1 MDRKRVVIMGSA
13 GRDFHDFNVVYRAD
27 PSYEVVAFTAASS
40 QIPGIADR
48 SYPPELA
55 GPLYP
60 NGIPVVP
67 EADLEK
73 VIAEKKAD
81 LVVFAYSDVSHE
93 LVMHSASRAM
103 ACGADFELLGPKS
116 TMLRSSRPILATGA
130 TRTGAGKSQTTRYL
144 AALLEKQGLKVAVVR
159 HPMPYGDLV
168 AQRVQRYATY
178 ADLDKY
184 ETTIEE
190 REEYEPHI
198 DAGRVMFA
206 GVDYE
211 AILRDAEKE
220 ADVVI
225 WEGGNNDFSF
235 YAPDLFVVI
244 ADPLRAGHELHYHPG
259 ETNIRMA
266 DVVVINKVD
275 SATPEQVAEVRAN
288 VAAMNPRARVVLA
301 RSTLTLK
308 GGQIT
313 GKRVAVVEDGP
324 TLTHGGMTF
333 GAGIVAARR
342 FGAAEIVD
350 PVPYAIGQLAET
362 LRKYPALEH
371 LLPAM
376 GYGQA
381 QMHELETTLNAMPA
395 DLVLSA
401 TPIDLTRVLKL
412 NKPVVR
418 VGYELEE
425 LAGDAA
431 GHEQSNLTELLAP
444 IVEKAR
450 AGSGSGTR
458 R

>member
-13 GRDFHDFNVVYRAD
+13 GRDFHDFNVVYRD
-27 PSYEVVAFTAASS
+27 NPDYEVVAFTAAAS
-40 QIPGIADR
+40 QIPGIANR
-48 SYPPELA
+48 SYPKELA
-55 GPLYP
+55 GSLYP

-103 ACGADFELLGPKS
+103 ACGADFELLGPNS
-116 TMLRSSRPILATGA
+116 TMLRSSKPILATGA

-178 ADLDKY
+178 ADLDRY

-190 REEYEPHI
+190 REEYEPHL

-211 AILRDAEKE
+211 AILRAAEAE

-225 WEGGNNDFSF
+225 WEGGNNDFAF
-235 YAPDLFVVI
+235 FTPDLFVVI

-266 DVVVINKVD
+266 DVVVINKID
-275 SATPEQVAEVRAN
+275 SATPEQIAEVKAN
-288 VAAMNPRARVVLA
+288 VAAMNPRAKIVMA
-301 RSTLTLK
+301 RSTLTLS
-308 GGQIT
+308 GGEVK

-350 PVPYAIGQLAET
+350 PAPYAVGELADT
-362 LRKYPALEH
+362 LRKYPALQH

-376 GYGQA
+376 GYGHK
-381 QMHELETTLNAMPA
+381 QMQELETTLNAMPA
-395 DLVLSA
+395 DIVLSA

-412 NKPVVR
+412 TKPVVR
-418 VGYELEE
+418 VRYELEE
-425 LAGDAA
+425 IAGEA
-431 GHEQSNLTELLAP
+431 GGPQQANLTQLLEP
-444 IVEKAR
+444 IVERAR
-450 AGSGSGTR
+450 AGSKK
-458 R
+458 